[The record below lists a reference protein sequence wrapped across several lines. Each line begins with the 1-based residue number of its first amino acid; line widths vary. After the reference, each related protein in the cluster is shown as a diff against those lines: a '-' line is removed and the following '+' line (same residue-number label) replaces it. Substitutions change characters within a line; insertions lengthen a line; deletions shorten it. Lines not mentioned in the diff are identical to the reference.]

1 MEGKALL
8 LPCLEC
14 TLRRWHTVFTSA
26 TYLVIC
32 KTFCL
37 FSTSDIPRQA
47 GVRTEEE
54 GPVWSAPPF
63 GILDRRTVI
72 VIHGKTLINPDISET
87 LIEKTLIN
95 GHPSI
100 IQLIQKFCDSDW
112 FTRAR
117 ASKSPSHTSTLP
129 SPSHIPHQSGSTLRA
144 TSFRPWY
151 LLSSVSSRQNCPSD
165 HLLNLH

>member
-1 MEGKALL
+1 MIPSNILVGLIFSSGGEGIIIALSKMHIKKMTHGL
-8 LPCLEC
+8 
-14 TLRRWHTVFTSA
+14 
-26 TYLVIC
+26 Y
-32 KTFCL
+32 
-37 FSTSDIPRQA
+37 FSELSVKHFVYFPTSDIPRQA

-100 IQLIQKFCDSDW
+100 IQLIK
-112 FTRAR
+112 
-117 ASKSPSHTSTLP
+117 PNN
-129 SPSHIPHQSGSTLRA
+129 
-144 TSFRPWY
+144 SFEPKKV
-151 LLSSVSSRQNCPSD
+151 L
-165 HLLNLH
+165 